1 MKLFRKGN
9 FRRFE
14 IDYDF
19 ETFWEILFSSLYG
32 YRTCDP
38 VYVQQIKKISSHPT
52 HCTGFLQR
60 RRICSVEYL
69 FLKRKNCF
77 RPTRSSSSKIAAA
90 NSESRIRQN
99 YSPEVEEMINQQIS
113 MELSSSYVYLA
124 MAAYCQR
131 DDVALHGFAKF
142 FKV

>member
-1 MKLFRKGN
+1 M
-9 FRRFE
+9 
-14 IDYDF
+14 
-19 ETFWEILFSSLYG
+19 
-32 YRTCDP
+32 
-38 VYVQQIKKISSHPT
+38 
-52 HCTGFLQR
+52 
-60 RRICSVEYL
+60 
-69 FLKRKNCF
+69 
-77 RPTRSSSSKIAAA
+77 AAA

-99 YSPEVEEMINQQIS
+99 YSPEVEEMINQQFS